1 MTLGFIV
8 LAALGDAVKESK
20 RSFERA
26 FSANEMLLIAL
37 LGGGIGLVILI
48 WAIFFR
54 KRADEVK
61 HPVPERRRPESD
73 ENEDDDDG
81 RVRRRR
87 RRRRRPHRPRNATLS
102 ETGGLPPPRPEDEP
116 PPY

>member
-1 MTLGFIV
+1 MTLAFIV

-37 LGGGIGLVILI
+37 VGGGVGLVIII

-54 KRADEVK
+54 KRADEER
-61 HPVPERRRPESD
+61 HPVPESRRPDPDD
-73 ENEDDDDG
+73 EENADG

-87 RRRRRPHRPRNATLS
+87 RRRKRPHRPRNATLS
-102 ETGGLPPPRPEDEP
+102 ETGGLPPQRPEDEP